1 MSINYKQLEIDITA
15 ISRRAYSH
23 LCAAVDNSG
32 GLDIFSTSVPQAVPD
47 NKYKLPFNKNR
58 KLVKHSNN
66 GSVDFME
73 ADYFILFNL
82 FTRLYA
88 IALKKA
94 KNRKV
99 EIIFCMESFD
109 NMYFVL
115 DKELYDEF
123 TPVWNT

>member
-1 MSINYKQLEIDITA
+1 
-15 ISRRAYSH
+15 
-23 LCAAVDNSG
+23 
-32 GLDIFSTSVPQAVPD
+32 
-47 NKYKLPFNKNR
+47 
-58 KLVKHSNN
+58 
-66 GSVDFME
+66 ME